1 MSIVKI
7 GIVEDEALIAQNIV
21 HTLSQLGYNVTEPVD
36 NYTEAVKLI
45 KEEKPDLVLLDVQL
59 AGEKDGIDVAHYIRK
74 NENIPFIFLTANS
87 DALTVE
93 RAKEVN
99 PPAYIVKPFNKE
111 DLYTSIEIALA
122 NHSGRLNEAKEKRED
137 YGNSIF
143 VKDGYVFNKI
153 LFDEILFLY
162 SEHVYV
168 NIETMDGKTH
178 PVRASL
184 KDYEKNFDP
193 AIFLRVNRRYLI
205 NINHINQVHSNK
217 LIVKGK
223 EVSLDKE
230 YRDEL
235 FKRLKLS

>member
-1 MSIVKI
+1 MSIIKI
-7 GIVEDEALIAQNIV
+7 GIVEDEALIAHNIS

-36 NYTEAVKLI
+36 NYTDAVKMM
-45 KEEKPDLVLLDVQL
+45 KSEKPDLMLLDVQL

-111 DLYTSIEIALA
+111 DLYTSIEIALS
-122 NHSGRLNEAKEKRED
+122 NHNRKTPLRPEQKTDFGDA
-137 YGNSIF
+137 IF
-143 VKDGYVFNKI
+143 VKDGYVFRKI
-153 LFDEILFLY
+153 LFDDILFFY

-168 NIETMDGKTH
+168 NVETVDGKQH
-178 PVRASL
+178 VVRTSL
-184 KDYEKNFDP
+184 KDYLKHFDP
-193 AIFLRVNRRYLI
+193 EKFIHANRRYVV
-205 NINHINQVHSNK
+205 NIRHIDQVHTYK
-217 LIVKGK
+217 LIMKNK
-223 EVSLDKE
+223 EVDLDKD
-230 YRDEL
+230 YREEL